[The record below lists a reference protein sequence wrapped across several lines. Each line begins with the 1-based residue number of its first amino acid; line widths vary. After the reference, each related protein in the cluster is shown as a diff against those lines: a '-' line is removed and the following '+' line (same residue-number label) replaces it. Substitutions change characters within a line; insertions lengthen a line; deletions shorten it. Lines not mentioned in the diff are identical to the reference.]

1 MNNIFDIAGLVSP
14 VADSIGIG
22 QVWRNMVVERTAQSC
37 ALAAL
42 QAAGKGHSDLI
53 DLADRCFDHCF
64 DHYFEHC
71 FDHCFDH
78 CIDHCFDHRF
88 DYCFD
93 HLHWPLH

>member
-42 QAAGKGHSDLI
+42 QAAGKGHGDLI
-53 DLADRCFDHCF
+53 DLADRCFDHCEAEANIRSAF
-64 DHYFEHC
+64 
-71 FDHCFDH
+71 
-78 CIDHCFDHRF
+78 IDARNIVARMQHRENS
-88 DYCFD
+88 DEA
-93 HLHWPLH
+93 

>member
-42 QAAGKGHSDLI
+42 QAAGKGHGDLI
-53 DLADRCFDHCF
+53 DLADRCFDHCEAEANIRTAF
-64 DHYFEHC
+64 
-71 FDHCFDH
+71 
-78 CIDHCFDHRF
+78 IDARNIVARMQHKENSDEA
-88 DYCFD
+88 
-93 HLHWPLH
+93 

>member
-42 QAAGKGHSDLI
+42 QAAGKGHGDLI
-53 DLADRCFDHCF
+53 DLADRCFDHCEAEAKIRSAF
-64 DHYFEHC
+64 
-71 FDHCFDH
+71 
-78 CIDHCFDHRF
+78 IDARNIVARMQHKENSDEA
-88 DYCFD
+88 
-93 HLHWPLH
+93 

>member
-42 QAAGKGHSDLI
+42 QAAGKGHNDFI
-53 DLADRCFDHCF
+53 DLADRCFDHCEAEANIRTAF
-64 DHYFEHC
+64 
-71 FDHCFDH
+71 
-78 CIDHCFDHRF
+78 IDARNIVARMQHRENS
-88 DYCFD
+88 DEA
-93 HLHWPLH
+93 

>member
-53 DLADRCFDHCF
+53 DLADRCFDHCEAEANIRTAF
-64 DHYFEHC
+64 
-71 FDHCFDH
+71 
-78 CIDHCFDHRF
+78 IDARNIVARMQHRENS
-88 DYCFD
+88 DEA
-93 HLHWPLH
+93 